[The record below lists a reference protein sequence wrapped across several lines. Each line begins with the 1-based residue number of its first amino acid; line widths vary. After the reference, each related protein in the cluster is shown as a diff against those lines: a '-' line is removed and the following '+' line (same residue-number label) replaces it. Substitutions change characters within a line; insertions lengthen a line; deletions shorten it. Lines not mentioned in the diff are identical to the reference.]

1 MAGLLPTPIDDGRS
15 ASPERIARSLRAPSS
30 ASSEL
35 NIVKEILQHALLK
48 TGIQRDPEP
57 MAMDLQERLQ
67 QLNIN
72 TALQLCHALELAGP
86 AILEF
91 ADLRTVIKGPLVA
104 ALQDTCKAVMSDLA
118 KKAPKMMTGR
128 GKLRME
134 IFRVDLTQLSQIS
147 QKDQTFNASLF
158 VQACLPG
165 GNKDETLKK
174 KDEGFPLDMYG
185 RPTFHPSAAWY
196 LTQVE
201 FQVTPRPLST
211 RLSSV
216 ATQGEDLMLNKR
228 VDGAFFDEFAG
239 LGRFPFDCQHLS
251 MAFVVTC
258 ANEGPLPVE
267 LVLSSKIAV
276 GLVKQE
282 DFSAR
287 AMWTIGEEL
296 SLKLTTVGASAT
308 RRFPALRIGVWVERK
323 PFFYLVNV
331 AMPSS
336 LFSLLAVLLML
347 LPINYPPSRL
357 TYQLTLTLT
366 VITYKVSLANLLPAI
381 TDLTVLDKH
390 QLLCFFI
397 ILAIVFE
404 TALLGSVTDCGS
416 VDYCTPPNLTRIDR
430 VSQGVAGFMWLCV
443 HVWFVSVAW
452 REHYSPRHKSNLE
465 EQDVKAGRRGVKREK
480 TSRLSVRRNS
490 ISSSSLGAAAAAA
503 AAAAAYLTPRGRNGK
518 PASL

>member
-1 MAGLLPTPIDDGRS
+1 MTV
-15 ASPERIARSLRAPSS
+15 
-30 ASSEL
+30 
-35 NIVKEILQHALLK
+35 VKEILQHALLR

-57 MAMDLQERLQ
+57 IAIDLQQRLQ

-72 TALQLCHALELAGP
+72 SALQLCHALELAGP
-86 AILEF
+86 AVLEF
-91 ADLRTVIKGPLVA
+91 ADLRAVIKGPLVA

-118 KKAPKMMTGR
+118 KKAPKPKTGR
-128 GKLRME
+128 GPLSME
-134 IFRVDLTQLSQIS
+134 VVRVDLTQLSTIS

-165 GNKDETLKK
+165 GNKDDGLRK
-174 KDEGFPLDMYG
+174 KDEAFPVDMYG

-201 FQVTPRPLST
+201 FQTTPRPLTT
-211 RLSSV
+211 RLSSI

-239 LGRFPFDCQHLS
+239 LGRFPFDCQHLN
-251 MAFVVTC
+251 MTFVVTC
-258 ANEGPLPVE
+258 ANEGVLPVE
-267 LVLSSKIAV
+267 LVLSDKIAV

-336 LFSLLAVLLML
+336 LFSLLA
-347 LPINYPPSRL
+347 
-357 TYQLTLTLT
+357 
-366 VITYKVSLANLLPAI
+366 APA
-381 TDLTVLDKH
+381 
-390 QLLCFFI
+390 
-397 ILAIVFE
+397 
-404 TALLGSVTDCGS
+404 
-416 VDYCTPPNLTRIDR
+416 
-430 VSQGVAGFMWLCV
+430 
-443 HVWFVSVAW
+443 AW
-452 REHYSPRHKSNLE
+452 
-465 EQDVKAGRRGVKREK
+465 
-480 TSRLSVRRNS
+480 
-490 ISSSSLGAAAAAA
+490 
-503 AAAAAYLTPRGRNGK
+503 
-518 PASL
+518 

>member
-86 AILEF
+86 AVLEF

-174 KDEGFPLDMYG
+174 
-185 RPTFHPSAAWY
+185 
-196 LTQVE
+196 
-201 FQVTPRPLST
+201 
-211 RLSSV
+211 
-216 ATQGEDLMLNKR
+216 N
-228 VDGAFFDEFAG
+228 
-239 LGRFPFDCQHLS
+239 
-251 MAFVVTC
+251 
-258 ANEGPLPVE
+258 
-267 LVLSSKIAV
+267 
-276 GLVKQE
+276 
-282 DFSAR
+282 
-287 AMWTIGEEL
+287 
-296 SLKLTTVGASAT
+296 
-308 RRFPALRIGVWVERK
+308 
-323 PFFYLVNV
+323 
-331 AMPSS
+331 
-336 LFSLLAVLLML
+336 
-347 LPINYPPSRL
+347 
-357 TYQLTLTLT
+357 
-366 VITYKVSLANLLPAI
+366 
-381 TDLTVLDKH
+381 
-390 QLLCFFI
+390 
-397 ILAIVFE
+397 
-404 TALLGSVTDCGS
+404 
-416 VDYCTPPNLTRIDR
+416 
-430 VSQGVAGFMWLCV
+430 
-443 HVWFVSVAW
+443 
-452 REHYSPRHKSNLE
+452 
-465 EQDVKAGRRGVKREK
+465 
-480 TSRLSVRRNS
+480 
-490 ISSSSLGAAAAAA
+490 
-503 AAAAAYLTPRGRNGK
+503 
-518 PASL
+518 